1 MVGGRTQD
9 KMELSHLDIVNE
21 SNIEII
27 NIKMPADNKRFCEMA
42 AEVLARILVLGKTDS
57 RNPNCSAVEPPLR
70 KAAGTLG
77 VSRRQRSRQR
87 NEKLKNKQKIG
98 DLIRK
103 TLIISIVILTLVSC
117 KQNEVGGIIIGNT
130 LYENQSVSDNRK
142 LRKLVCQTLNKDE
155 KALSILNNFQCG
167 GGAGCYDLGFIVTQI
182 IYRLGEQEFIN
193 MVSKL
198 NSEEYI
204 SLKSL
209 IEVGLEYGDNDR
221 DGKMDEKKI
230 ENEFP
235 SLYKLLKS
243 EKNIQLQE
251 TFNEEDIPV
260 NDYLTDRLQPIRE
273 NFKKINSITN
283 WSSIDKKSLWE
294 TTEGGSAEY
303 YYLYGQ
309 LEKIVA
315 RHFGETFQQLTEYYL
330 LNGQL
335 SFVFEKSYKYNR
347 PIYYDTTMMR
357 ENNDKEFF
365 GLDISVVIE
374 DRSYFEKGKLIH
386 KLESQDCGAPFADDY
401 LLEEQKRIKT
411 NFEKLIELIKKK

>member
-1 MVGGRTQD
+1 MQQTQ
-9 KMELSHLDIVNE
+9 
-21 SNIEII
+21 
-27 NIKMPADNKRFCEMA
+27 
-42 AEVLARILVLGKTDS
+42 
-57 RNPNCSAVEPPLR
+57 AV
-70 KAAGTLG
+70 
-77 VSRRQRSRQR
+77 RRQRETVQR
-87 NEKLKNKQKIG
+87 TKTIKLKNKQKMG
-98 DLIRK
+98 NLIRNTVIIFTVTL
-103 TLIISIVILTLVSC
+103 TLISC
-117 KQNEVGGIIIGNT
+117 KQNEVDGIIIGNI
-130 LYENQSVSDNRK
+130 LCENQSFSNNRE
-142 LRKLVCQTLNKDE
+142 LRKLIRQTLNKNE
-155 KALSILNNFQCG
+155 KSLSILNNFWCG

-198 NSEEYI
+198 NREEFI
-204 SLKSL
+204 SFKSL

-221 DGKMDEKKI
+221 DGKMDKKKI

-235 SLYKLLKS
+235 CLYKLLKS

-260 NDYLTDRLQPIRE
+260 NDYLTDKLQPIRE
-273 NFKKINSITN
+273 NFKKINSITS
-283 WSSIDKKSLWE
+283 WTSINKKALWE
-294 TTEGGSAEY
+294 TTEGGAAEY

-330 LNGQL
+330 LNEQL

-357 ENNDKEFF
+357 ENNDTEVFCF
-365 GLDISVVIE
+365 DLSVVIE
-374 DRSYFEKGKLIH
+374 DRSYFENGKLIH
-386 KLESQDCGAPFADDY
+386 KLESIDCGTPFADEY

-411 NFEKLIELIKKK
+411 NFEKLIELTRKK

>member
-1 MVGGRTQD
+1 
-9 KMELSHLDIVNE
+9 
-21 SNIEII
+21 
-27 NIKMPADNKRFCEMA
+27 
-42 AEVLARILVLGKTDS
+42 
-57 RNPNCSAVEPPLR
+57 
-70 KAAGTLG
+70 
-77 VSRRQRSRQR
+77 
-87 NEKLKNKQKIG
+87 
-98 DLIRK
+98 
-103 TLIISIVILTLVSC
+103 VSC
-117 KQNEVGGIIIGNT
+117 KQNEVDGIIIGNT
-130 LYENQSVSDNRK
+130 LYENQNFSDNRE
-142 LRKLVCQTLNKDE
+142 LRKLIHQILNKDD
-155 KALSILNNFQCG
+155 KSLSILNNFWCG

-193 MVSKL
+193 MVNKL
-198 NSEEYI
+198 SSEELI
-204 SLKSL
+204 RLESL

-235 SLYKLLKS
+235 CLYKLLKP

-251 TFNEEDIPV
+251 TFNEEDILV
-260 NDYLTDRLQPIRE
+260 NDYLIDRLQPIRG

-283 WSSIDKKSLWE
+283 WSSIDKKALWE
-294 TTEGGSAEY
+294 TTEGGVAEY
-303 YYLYGQ
+303 YYLHGQ

-357 ENNDKEFF
+357 ENNDTEFF
-365 GLDISVVIE
+365 GFDLSVIIE
-374 DRSYFEKGKLIH
+374 DRSYFENGELIH
-386 KLESQDCGAPFADDY
+386 KLESQDCGAPFADEY

-411 NFEKLIELIKKK
+411 NFKKLIELTKKK